1 MLFNQFYNLTFIENI
16 PEFLR
21 FILVGIGSSVS
32 EKARIRIR
40 ILNPAKIINTELFF
54 EKLLTRIII
63 KNFSSIFDYFNNLQ
77 I

>member
-1 MLFNQFYNLTFIENI
+1 MLFNQFDNLKFIENI
-16 PEFLR
+16 PEFIR

-32 EKARIRIR
+32 EKARIR

-54 EKLLTRIII
+54 EKLLTRVII